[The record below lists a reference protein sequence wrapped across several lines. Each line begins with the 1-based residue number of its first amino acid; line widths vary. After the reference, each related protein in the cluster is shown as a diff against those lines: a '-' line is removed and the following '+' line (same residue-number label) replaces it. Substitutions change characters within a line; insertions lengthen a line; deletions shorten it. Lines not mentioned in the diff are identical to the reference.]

1 MSGVGKYRTLVAG
14 IASPVAAAALGALT
28 YGTLTRASADR
39 DADFV
44 FRLSMTALAMALPFV
59 GTAAL
64 ALRDRR
70 RGALGRASKAG
81 LAIAVASLALTV
93 VPIRGAIRRANQ
105 VKLLALENVDAP
117 EFETP
122 DIYGKTHRLSDHQG
136 KVVLINIWATW
147 CPPCRK
153 EMPELE
159 ALYLSRADQGFV
171 VFGLSTESSDL
182 QRDFA
187 EQKVSIT
194 YPLLTIEGDVPEIYR
209 TTARYPANYLV
220 DRQGRL
226 TPAPS
231 TEQPFEKLIEKVDAL
246 LAAPAP

>member
-1 MSGVGKYRTLVAG
+1 MAGTGKYRTLVAG
-14 IASPVAAAALGALT
+14 IASPVVAVALGLLT
-28 YGTLTRASADR
+28 YLILTRASADR

-44 FRLSMTALAMALPFV
+44 FRLSATALAMALPFV
-59 GTAAL
+59 LTAAL
-64 ALRDRR
+64 ARRDRR
-70 RGALGRASKAG
+70 RGALGWASKAG

-93 VPIRGAIRRANQ
+93 VPIRSAIRRANQ
-105 VKLLALENVDAP
+105 MRFLALENVDAP
-117 EFETP
+117 KFETV
-122 DIYGKTHRLSDHQG
+122 DIYGKTHRLSDHRG

-159 ALYLSRADQGFV
+159 ALYQSRVDQGFV
-171 VFGLSTESSDL
+171 VFGLSTEDSAL

-209 TTARYPANYLV
+209 TKARYPATYLV

-226 TPAPS
+226 TPAPGN
-231 TEQPFEKLIEKVDAL
+231 EQPFEKLIEKVDAL